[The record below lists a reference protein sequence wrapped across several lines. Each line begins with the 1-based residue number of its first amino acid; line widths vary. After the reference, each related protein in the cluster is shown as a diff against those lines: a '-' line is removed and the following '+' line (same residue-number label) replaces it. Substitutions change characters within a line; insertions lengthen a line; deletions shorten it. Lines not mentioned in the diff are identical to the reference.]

1 MHWTVKP
8 WIWYVSVFVFW
19 LLGCAVSDCDGQ
31 TLCYL
36 CDSRWADRSSMAGG
50 PGRSGRSTTAPRP
63 WWCCRRC
70 WPGRTRSWRK
80 PLHVHKHKFICEQN
94 KKSVNDFKK
103 KIKRIF
109 PRHTHQLLSALVRW
123 FSRHQ
128 RFPSG
133 ASVQSPAPDRAK
145 GCPRTPGRWD
155 MGWGT
160 HLNILIQLSGINT
173 WNNTIFFHPF
183 LLRQTV

>member
-1 MHWTVKP
+1 MMHLCGAVSDCVIKQFRDFPCRSALACQVLNPSAPVIIMFLYCKCTKP

-70 WPGRTRSWRK
+70 WPGRTRAWRK

-94 KKSVNDFKK
+94 KKSVSDLKLKK
-103 KIKRIF
+103 
-109 PRHTHQLLSALVRW
+109 
-123 FSRHQ
+123 
-128 RFPSG
+128 
-133 ASVQSPAPDRAK
+133 
-145 GCPRTPGRWD
+145 
-155 MGWGT
+155 
-160 HLNILIQLSGINT
+160 
-173 WNNTIFFHPF
+173 
-183 LLRQTV
+183 